1 MEQFVGFPQFSS
13 KDMALLLETAQVGK
27 REDLRDI
34 LSVVD
39 AKKYPFTSIAPKGMA
54 PKNTLVEWLA
64 DNYPAPSFSGIV
76 DGDDVTVYENMASG
90 RARLQA
96 RIQIF
101 RHAPMVSLLAQEVS
115 DVAAI
120 GQRQEMAKSI
130 VKAIEMLKRD
140 MECAFC
146 ADVDSQAQSGS
157 TPYRTRGLGVWIQA
171 GAQTDLPVPA
181 SYRPPAASIDT
192 TATASLTEA
201 NVNAVLQSVWDQT
214 GNDGTFQLI
223 CGRALRSR
231 FSTFTQYQTASTNVM
246 AATKTF
252 TQNANE
258 RKITATIDVY
268 EGDFGTIELIP
279 TAWNAADQA
288 AAVQRARGYLIN
300 TDLIQVLYHTPPQRK
315 PLPDL
320 GGGPREMVYAI
331 AALCVLNPL
340 GLAKFAAAS

>member
-1 MEQFVGFPQFSS
+1 MGFAILF
-13 KDMALLLETAQVGK
+13 KIMALLLETAQVGK

-34 LSVVD
+34 MSVVD
-39 AKKYPFTSIAPKGMA
+39 AKKYPLTSMAPKGAA

-64 DNYPAPSFSGIV
+64 DNYPSPSFSGIV
-76 DGDDVTVYENMASG
+76 DGDDITAYENMASG

-96 RIQIF
+96 RVQIF

-157 TPYRTRGLGVWIQA
+157 TPYRTRGLGIWIQN
-171 GAQTDLPVPA
+171 GAQTDLPVA
-181 SYRPPAASIDT
+181 AAYRTPTASIDT

-214 GNDGTFQLI
+214 GSDNTFQLI

-231 FSTFTQYQTASTNVM
+231 FSTFTQYQTAATNVM
-246 AATKTF
+246 AAMRMF
-252 TQNANE
+252 TQNLNE

-268 EGDFGTIELIP
+268 EGDFGTIELLP

-288 AAVQRARGYLIN
+288 AAVQRARGYLLN
-300 TDLIQVLYHTPPQRK
+300 MDLIQLLYHTPPQRK

-340 GLAKFAAAS
+340 GLGKFAAAS